1 MDCQRSCG
9 HGRGYFERLVGGRA
23 GSWWWQAAGAGECF
37 VAINSSS
44 EHVLQVVAVDALI
57 RVSML
62 KATAATGGV
71 NAKLYCLDSAGPEVL
86 SWPATPAQHLS
97 YWP

>member
-1 MDCQRSCG
+1 M
-9 HGRGYFERLVGGRA
+9 
-23 GSWWWQAAGAGECF
+23 
-37 VAINSSS
+37 AINSSS

>member
-23 GSWWWQAAGAGECF
+23 GSWWWQAAGAGECL

-57 RVSML
+57 CVSML
-62 KATAATGGV
+62 KAAAATGGV
-71 NAKLYCLDSAGPEVL
+71 NAKLYFLDSAGP
-86 SWPATPAQHLS
+86 
-97 YWP
+97 

>member
-1 MDCQRSCG
+1 M
-9 HGRGYFERLVGGRA
+9 
-23 GSWWWQAAGAGECF
+23 
-37 VAINSSS
+37 AINSSS

-71 NAKLYCLDSAGPEVL
+71 NAKLYFLDSAGPEA
-86 SWPATPAQHLS
+86 SS
-97 YWP
+97 

>member
-1 MDCQRSCG
+1 M
-9 HGRGYFERLVGGRA
+9 
-23 GSWWWQAAGAGECF
+23 
-37 VAINSSS
+37 AINSSS

-57 RVSML
+57 CVSML
-62 KATAATGGV
+62 KAAAAPGGV
-71 NAKLYCLDSAGPEVL
+71 NTKLYFLDSAGPGVL